1 MVLVA
6 SETGHVYT
14 YATKKFQPVL
24 NSTPGRKLIQTCL
37 ASDNASIE
45 EEKFDQDIEITVD
58 EDEDD
63 ITPISPLTDSA
74 KMSNSMAA
82 NDPSNS
88 FRHHHKEAL
97 KATPP
102 NPADHVSAYAMPRPG
117 VITKTSTYGHST
129 R

>member
-45 EEKFDQDIEITVD
+45 EEKFDPDIEITG
-58 EDEDD
+58 
-63 ITPISPLTDSA
+63 I
-74 KMSNSMAA
+74 
-82 NDPSNS
+82 
-88 FRHHHKEAL
+88 
-97 KATPP
+97 
-102 NPADHVSAYAMPRPG
+102 Y
-117 VITKTSTYGHST
+117 STTGFCLLWRS